1 MVLVTWF
8 VTVWGGALL
17 WLARLARRAPC
28 GPGHARTGRALFALL
43 LIMAVFLG
51 VAAPLVPSRPLTP
64 ADYPYVAWVTALI
77 PVSGWSAVLAY
88 LKRAAECDA

>member
-28 GPGHARTGRALFALL
+28 GPGHARTGRALF
-43 LIMAVFLG
+43 G
-51 VAAPLVPSRPLTP
+51 VLHRPVGQDGHAAAGGGQLH
-64 ADYPYVAWVTALI
+64 DH
-77 PVSGWSAVLAY
+77 G
-88 LKRAAECDA
+88 